1 MQIKSEWELLKSIND
16 FIKKK
21 GMPSPSGL
29 IESIGDDCAVF
40 QFDKNKVGLITTDIS
55 IESIHF
61 RQDLTSLKD
70 IGFKAMMGNI
80 SDITAMGGKPKLAL
94 ISIGIPERFSKKDVL
109 SIYDGL
115 IEAANMAGLNIAGGD
130 TSKSEQLII
139 NIALY
144 GETTKK
150 NLTRR
155 KGAKAGDTIFVT
167 GNTGD
172 SMAGLEILFT
182 GKKEKVK
189 QFHSLVKKHKRPI
202 ARFAV
207 VSEILKKF
215 NPTSM
220 IDISDGLLSDLRH
233 ICKNSNAGFQLI
245 EEKLPV
251 SDELRHYS
259 SKQKKSYLEYALN
272 SGEEYEL
279 LFTSKKIPD
288 HSIKIG
294 KENIFATPIGKIID
308 KGFYIS
314 RDNKQIKIPITGF
327 NHFNKKNGN

>member
-1 MQIKSEWELLKSIND
+1 MQIKSEWELLKSING

-21 GMPSPSGL
+21 GIPSPSGL

-40 QFDKNKVGLITTDIS
+40 QLDKNKVGLITTDIS

-80 SDITAMGGKPKLAL
+80 SDITAMGGKPKLAF
-94 ISIGIPERFSKKDVL
+94 ISIGIPERFSEKDVL
-109 SIYDGL
+109 FIYDGL

-144 GETTKK
+144 GETTIK

-155 KGAKAGDTIFVT
+155 KGAKDGDTIFVT
-167 GNTGD
+167 GNIGD
-172 SMAGLEILFT
+172 SMAGLEILVS
-182 GKKEKVK
+182 GKKDKVK
-189 QFHSLVKKHKRPI
+189 PFHGLIKKHKRPI
-202 ARFAV
+202 ARFAI

-233 ICKNSNAGFQLI
+233 ICENSNAGFQLI

-259 SKQKKSYLEYALN
+259 TKQKKSYFEYALN

-294 KENIFATPIGKIID
+294 EENIFVTPIGKIID
-308 KGFYIS
+308 KGFYLS

-327 NHFNKKNGN
+327 NHFYKNNGF